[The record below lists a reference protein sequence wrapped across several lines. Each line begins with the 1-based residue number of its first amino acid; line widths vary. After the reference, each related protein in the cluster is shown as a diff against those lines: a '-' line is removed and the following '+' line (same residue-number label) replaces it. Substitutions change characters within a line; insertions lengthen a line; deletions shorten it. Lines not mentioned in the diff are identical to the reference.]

1 MTTTSSFDIT
11 ADREEIPSQTH
22 EEQDY
27 ISRVGWRTLFAFTTN
42 KHVVV
47 LVGGIFTASL
57 AALTM
62 PVFAILYGLVS
73 GQYTSYGKGEIDS
86 DQFISNIAKLCI
98 ILTGIGTLNWIANSL
113 YFMFL
118 LVFGELQARSARDRV
133 FDALLKKDMAWFD
146 TRESGITAFLPT
158 LQMHIRDLQLAVSS
172 PFGEA
177 VQSLVQGVASLGVAF
192 YYSWNL
198 TLVILCTTPA
208 LYLVQSFVASRL
220 SLRVQEQAKKLHSG
234 LKYITTALTN
244 IETVKCFNGERYELH
259 VFSNIITLAANSY
272 RWVANFRSIQ
282 IGIMQF
288 FTLSVF
294 VQGFW
299 YGSHLVDI
307 GDSTPGG
314 VFTTFWAV
322 LMAMSGMTQI
332 MPQLIVLSKGKTAG
346 AKLSLLTKQMSE
358 IDQQL
363 ESQGRRRPARCP
375 GDIEFRK
382 VTFSYPTRRSEV
394 AIRDAS
400 LFIPAGETTFF
411 VGKSGSG
418 KSTLGQLLVRFY
430 QPSLGQIFLDKLPL
444 GELDVHWLRQNVTLV
459 EQYGAL
465 FNDTIHHNLT
475 LGSVRDTVDMQEVH
489 DAVNF
494 SRLEPFINGLPDGLD
509 TSLGIKGDSLSGGQK
524 QRMALA
530 RAKIRNSPVLILDES
545 VSSLDYVTRAEML
558 EAIRSWRKGKTTIII
573 THDISQIRPDDF
585 LYLLDNARVV
595 QEGYRKEL
603 ESQVGAF
610 QAFLDIG
617 KETDQAHE
625 DGKLDSDGDLYT
637 RNETDGITLLY
648 DEPRMPEVNSIQRPL
663 SAVHFEQ
670 RMLVPFLGKA
680 RASWAG
686 AEKADLIKYSRQ
698 SVHTKEGDRG
708 RQSELTLTP
717 ELLESVEPSWD
728 VIELKQLGSPDKSRF
743 TGETFFSK
751 DHGSRP
757 GSPAFEAPPK
767 SEAQICSMSFSKEI
781 DSRPVSRPSTRSVL
795 RIDPHP
801 QPLTVRELVPI
812 QLEPPKKRLKNNKSF
827 PKIGLSRQKV
837 WEEENTSTSSLPMK
851 DIFTSIWPTIGWGSR
866 LLFLG
871 AMLSATIQSAC
882 TPTFAWVFAKLLSTF
897 YDASADDQQAR
908 NYALAI
914 LGIAAVD
921 GLTSYFMFFLSD
933 TVAQTWALSLKKE
946 AMRRILMQPRE
957 FFDKEENSISRLTET
972 LDHFAE
978 EARNLPGRFAC
989 IFLVISLMIVIGISW
1004 SMAIAWQLALVALA
1018 TGPILFAI
1026 TQCYNMISSRW
1037 ERLANEA
1044 DDNVGQ
1050 VLHETF
1056 VNIRTVR
1063 CLALEGHF
1071 RTKYNNATTE
1081 AVNVGIKR
1089 AIYSGSIY
1097 GLAYTG
1103 IIFVAILLFWYGGL
1117 LISWNRYSVTEVNEC
1132 FLVLMLSV
1140 NHVSYLS
1147 NYITQIN
1154 ISRDAGSR
1162 LLRLARLPTE
1172 SHELIGTTQ
1181 IQSAGNISLNKV
1193 HFRYPI
1199 RKDVQVLHDVSF
1211 NIPQGSCTAIVG
1223 SSGSGKSTIASLL
1236 LKLYQTDGKTTTSSD
1251 SAGSMSVSNHN
1262 VKDLHTITLRSRMAL
1277 VSQKPVIFPGT
1288 IAENIAYSLSPPY
1301 PKEIIESIHAAAR
1314 AAGVSEF
1321 IDSLSQGYDT
1331 LIGEGGTG
1339 LSGGQAQ
1346 RISIARALL
1355 RNPDVLI
1362 LDEVTSALD
1371 VASINIIRDTILRLV
1386 NDDNETSSPIS
1397 PPLSPHARSG
1407 GIWDGV
1413 DKDWD
1418 IKVAKHQKRMA
1429 AKGGEKGKQPRKR
1442 MTVIIIT
1449 HAREM
1454 MAIAGHIVVMDRG
1467 RVVERGSFKEL
1478 KKKGSAFELLLR
1490 GVRE

>member
-1 MTTTSSFDIT
+1 M
-11 ADREEIPSQTH
+11 
-22 EEQDY
+22 
-27 ISRVGWRTLFAFTTN
+27 
-42 KHVVV
+42 
-47 LVGGIFTASL
+47 
-57 AALTM
+57 
-62 PVFAILYGLVS
+62 
-73 GQYTSYGKGEIDS
+73 
-86 DQFISNIAKLCI
+86 
-98 ILTGIGTLNWIANSL
+98 
-113 YFMFL
+113 
-118 LVFGELQARSARDRV
+118 
-133 FDALLKKDMAWFD
+133 
-146 TRESGITAFLPT
+146 
-158 LQMHIRDLQLAVSS
+158 
-172 PFGEA
+172 
-177 VQSLVQGVASLGVAF
+177 QSL
-192 YYSWNL
+192 
-198 TLVILCTTPA
+198 
-208 LYLVQSFVASRL
+208 
-220 SLRVQEQAKKLHSG
+220 
-234 LKYITTALTN
+234 
-244 IETVKCFNGERYELH
+244 
-259 VFSNIITLAANSY
+259 
-272 RWVANFRSIQ
+272 
-282 IGIMQF
+282 
-288 FTLSVF
+288 
-294 VQGFW
+294 
-299 YGSHLVDI
+299 
-307 GDSTPGG
+307 
-314 VFTTFWAV
+314 
-322 LMAMSGMTQI
+322 
-332 MPQLIVLSKGKTAG
+332 
-346 AKLSLLTKQMSE
+346 
-358 IDQQL
+358 IDQ
-363 ESQGRRRPARCP
+363 
-375 GDIEFRK
+375 
-382 VTFSYPTRRSEV
+382 VTFSYPTRRDEV

-411 VGKSGSG
+411 IGKSGSG

-430 QPSLGQIFLDKLPL
+430 QPSLGQIFLDKVPL

-459 EQYGAL
+459 EQHGTL
-465 FNDTIHHNLT
+465 FNDTIRHNLAI
-475 LGSVRDTVDMQEVH
+475 GSVRDTVDMQEIH
-489 DAVNF
+489 DAVIF
-494 SRLEPFINGLPDGLD
+494 FRLEPFINGLPDGLD
-509 TSLGIKGDSLSGGQK
+509 TSLGMKGDSLSGGQK

-545 VSSLDYVTRAEML
+545 VSSLDYVSRAEML

-617 KETDQAHE
+617 KETDQGHE
-625 DGKLDSDGDLYT
+625 DGESDSDGDLYT

-648 DEPRMPEVNSIQRPL
+648 DEPRMPKVNSIQRPL
-663 SAVHFEQ
+663 SAVHFGQ

-686 AEKADLIKYSRQ
+686 TEKADLITYSRQ

-717 ELLESVEPSWD
+717 ELLESVEPSRD

-757 GSPAFEAPPK
+757 GSPAFEAPPRSDAK
-767 SEAQICSMSFSKEI
+767 ICSMSFSKEI
-781 DSRPVSRPSTRSVL
+781 DSRPVSRLSTRSVL

-801 QPLTVRELVPI
+801 QPFTAREPVPI
-812 QLEPPKKRLKNNKSF
+812 QMEPPKKRLKNGKFLS
-827 PKIGLSRQKV
+827 KIGLSRRKIQ
-837 WEEENTSTSSLPMK
+837 EEEEDTSALSLPMK
-851 DIFTSIWPTIGWGSR
+851 DIFTSIWPAVGWGSR

-871 AMLSATIQSAC
+871 AMLSATIHSTC

-989 IFLVISLMIVIGISW
+989 IFLVISLMIIIGITW

-1063 CLALEGHF
+1063 CLALEDHF

-1172 SHELIGTTQ
+1172 SHELAGTTQ

-1193 HFRYPI
+1193 NFRYPI

-1236 LKLYQTDGKTTTSSD
+1236 LKLYQTDGKVAASSD
-1251 SAGSMSVSNHN
+1251 PAGSMSVSNHD

-1277 VSQKPVIFPGT
+1277 VSQTPVIFPGT

-1301 PKEIIESIHAAAR
+1301 SKEIIESVHAAAR
-1314 AAGVSEF
+1314 AAGISEF

-1346 RISIARALL
+1346 CISIARALL

-1371 VASINIIRDTILRLV
+1371 VASINIIRDTILHLV
-1386 NDDNETSSPIS
+1386 NDDNETSSTIS

-1429 AKGGEKGKQPRKR
+1429 AKGGEKGKEPRKR

-1454 MAIAGHIVVMDRG
+1454 MAIAGHIVVMDKG
-1467 RVVERGSFKEL
+1467 RVVERGGFKEL